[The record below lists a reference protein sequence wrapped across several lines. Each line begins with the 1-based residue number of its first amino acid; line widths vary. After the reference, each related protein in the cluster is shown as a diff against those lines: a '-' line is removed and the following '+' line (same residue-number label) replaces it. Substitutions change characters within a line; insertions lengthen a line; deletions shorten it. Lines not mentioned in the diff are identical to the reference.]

1 MSGGAI
7 YQEVLRLLRRHEL
20 PEQAERD
27 VLVALEAGQPGPLA
41 LLYEAGAEA
50 GLGREARLLRGA
62 GIFLSFCA
70 GNLADDV
77 IDGDCTYYAEPL
89 RVAPYVQF
97 ALQNLAWATLA
108 RAELPAGVLAQAAG
122 ALVRA
127 TGPQALE
134 VRTRAWTAPVYW
146 QVAEGIA
153 GQQWAAYL
161 QVLWAGTAFAPHA
174 AAVGRGLGVSA
185 HVAEDIRSRDPR
197 FFLMPEEDRRE
208 VRHQARAEAEGVRRL
223 GLRCLE
229 AALRRIDPIL
239 VEEAP

>member
-1 MSGGAI
+1 MSGGAV
-7 YQEVLRLLRRHEL
+7 YQEALRVLRRQEL

-27 VLVALEAGQPGPLA
+27 VLTALEAGHPGPLA

-50 GLGREARLLRGA
+50 GLPREALLLRGA
-62 GIFLSFCA
+62 GLFFSFCA
-70 GNLADDV
+70 GNLADDL
-77 IDGDCTYYAEPL
+77 IDGDCTYYPEPL

-108 RAELPAGVLAQAAG
+108 RAQVPTEELVGG
-122 ALVRA
+122 GRALVA
-127 TGPQALE
+127 AAGPQALE
-134 VRTRAWTAPVYW
+134 VRTREWTAPVYR

-161 QVLWAGTAFAPHA
+161 RLLWAGTVLAERGA
-174 AAVGRGLGVSA
+174 AAGRGLGVAA
-185 HVAEDIRSRDPR
+185 HVAEDIRSQDAR
-197 FFLMPEEDRRE
+197 FFSMPPEHQRE
-208 VRHQARAEAEGVRRL
+208 VVGWAREAADGVRRQ

-239 VEEAP
+239 EVAP

>member
-77 IDGDCTYYAEPL
+77 IDGDCTYYAEPT

-97 ALQNLAWATLA
+97 TLQNLAWATLA
-108 RAELPAGVLAQAAG
+108 RAELSAEVLAEAAA

-127 TGPQALE
+127 AGPQALE
-134 VRTRAWTAPVYW
+134 VRTREWRAPVYW

-161 QVLWAGTAFAPHA
+161 KLLWAGTAFAGHA
-174 AAVGRGLGVSA
+174 AAVGRGLGVAA
-185 HVAEDIRSRDPR
+185 HVAEDIRTKDPR
-197 FFLMPEEDRRE
+197 FFLMPVAEQRE
-208 VRHQARAEAEGVRRL
+208 VLRQARAAADEVRRR

-239 VEEAP
+239 VEGAP

>member
-1 MSGGAI
+1 MSGGALF
-7 YQEVLRLLRRHEL
+7 QEALRVLRRQGL

-27 VLVALEAGQPGPLA
+27 VLTALEAGRPGPLA
-41 LLYEAGAEA
+41 LLYEAGSEA
-50 GLGREARLLRGA
+50 GLAREPLLLRGV
-62 GIFLSFCA
+62 GLFFSFCA

-108 RAELPAGVLAQAAG
+108 RAQVPAEDLADAG
-122 ALVRA
+122 AALVA
-127 TGPQALE
+127 AAGPQALE
-134 VRTRAWTAPVYW
+134 VRTREWTAPVYQ

-161 QVLWAGTAFAPHA
+161 RLLWADTPLSGRA
-174 AAVGRGLGVSA
+174 AETGRSLGVAA
-185 HVAEDIRSRDPR
+185 HVAEDVRSQDMR
-197 FFLMPEEDRRE
+197 FFGMPAEHQRE
-208 VRHQARAEAEGVRRL
+208 VVRWAREAADGVRRQ

-229 AALRRIDPIL
+229 AALRHIDPIL
-239 VEEAP
+239 EAAL